1 MRRPAIARANFHA
14 DKGGG
19 WWFLHSRSRR
29 HFRSVEVSAC
39 FICPE
44 GAKFSYW
51 RSEEPS
57 AFHAS
62 SPAASPILAGA
73 RGNLA
78 SFFCIQGDICCYS
91 GRMIAAISH
100 PWSAGTLIPS
110 RCFVRFR
117 GVQIFYAAGMA
128 RCISRLPRPG
138 SLFPSPAAFPRS
150 CAPRLLPALKY
161 ARWACLLGKNRI

>member
-62 SPAASPILAGA
+62 SPAASSILAGGERQSCQA
-73 RGNLA
+73 SHLPLLRQDDCRNFAPLERGHL
-78 SFFCIQGDICCYS
+78 DS
-91 GRMIAAISH
+91 GRKAAV
-100 PWSAGTLIPS
+100 L
-110 RCFVRFR
+110 FVFGECKFSMPPEWR
-117 GVQIFYAAGMA
+117 GVFPVCPA
-128 RCISRLPRPG
+128 REAF
-138 SLFPSPAAFPRS
+138 FPSPAAFLRS
-150 CAPRLLPALKY
+150 CAFRLLPALKSM
-161 ARWACLLGKNRI
+161 RRACLLGKNRI